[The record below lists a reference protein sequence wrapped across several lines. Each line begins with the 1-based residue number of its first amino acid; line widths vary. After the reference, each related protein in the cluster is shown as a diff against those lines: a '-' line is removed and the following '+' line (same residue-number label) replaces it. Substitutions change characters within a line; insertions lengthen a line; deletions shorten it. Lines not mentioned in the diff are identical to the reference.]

1 MTFTDKRKRSRLPS
15 VEPDL
20 LDQGIIQLNMEIQ
33 ILSDWLKNLDADDK
47 EQQIS
52 YRDMLQSRR
61 EMLRSL
67 ELQKAELDTA
77 RQSRSTK
84 PPPKH

>member
-20 LDQGIIQLNMEIQ
+20 LEQGIVQLNMEIQ
-33 ILSDWLKNLDADDK
+33 ILSDWLKNLNADDS
-47 EQQIS
+47 EQRIS
-52 YRDMLQSRR
+52 YKDMLQSRK
-61 EMLRSL
+61 EMLRAL

-77 RQSRSTK
+77 RQSRSTNA
-84 PPPKH
+84 PAD

>member
-20 LDQGIIQLNMEIQ
+20 LEQGIVQLTMEIQ
-33 ILSDWLKNLDADDK
+33 ILTDWLKSLSSDDT
-47 EQQIS
+47 EQRIS
-52 YRDMLQSRR
+52 YKDMLQSRK

-77 RQSRSTK
+77 KRSRSPTSAAD
-84 PPPKH
+84 

>member
-20 LDQGIIQLNMEIQ
+20 LEQGIVQLNMEIQ
-33 ILSDWLKNLDADDK
+33 ILSDWLKNLNADDS
-47 EQQIS
+47 EQRIS
-52 YRDMLQSRR
+52 YKDMLQSRK
-61 EMLRSL
+61 EMLRAL

-77 RQSRSTK
+77 KQSRSTNA
-84 PPPKH
+84 PAD